1 MKKYVLEDGFEFLT
15 NDADLVIKTR
25 IPNHTAYQREDKS
38 GVYVRGSIP
47 TDKTS
52 GLVDRTNISIPA
64 RIGEHLIIDNEFVG
78 ISASPTRINHI
89 ESKSGLLKK
98 IAEFFSDGKR

>member
-25 IPNHTAYQREDKS
+25 IPNHTAYQREDKYA
-38 GVYVRGSIP
+38 VYIRGSIP
-47 TDKTS
+47 NDKRS
-52 GLVDRTNISIPA
+52 DLVDRTNISIPA

-98 IAEFFSDGKR
+98 IA